1 MVSHNMIDGVPM
13 HGNHKLLTGVLRNR
27 FGLQRGY
34 IGSDEG
40 NVFSLSQAFYGV
52 ATDAAD
58 SSVLWLESGGDQAML
73 DMCPGGA
80 GGAPST
86 NATSPCNAATLV
98 SESKLDQAVLD
109 RAVGNILRTKF
120 ATGLFDDVG
129 VPDRSVPPCAEKS
142 GKKKGPK

>member
-1 MVSHNMIDGVPM
+1 MRGVMVSHNMIDGVPM

-86 NATSPCNAATLV
+86 NATSPPQVARRRTEISQC
-98 SESKLDQAVLD
+98 DGRQLD
-109 RAVGNILRTKF
+109 RWLHWAGCDIHGRQ
-120 ATGLFDDVG
+120 
-129 VPDRSVPPCAEKS
+129 
-142 GKKKGPK
+142 